1 MKNQWV
7 FFVLTMLWAMTSLGC
22 AADDESTSSAA
33 TEAGLEGDALSED
46 ADEAAEEE
54 NDSDSP
60 TNAEDED
67 GQSRTKDPADV
78 ADSSTEE
85 GGDADECVTVE
96 DCVEILPNRFELV
109 VLSAQRSR
117 EISAGA
123 PLTIERDDDKNPV
136 IALREIADK
145 TVQTAELDDALIL
158 SMQKQVES
166 DEPEEDDMALL
177 MSSDWTPEPQP
188 PAKPDPEYVEE
199 ETRKAQVRASA
210 ASEGR

>member
-1 MKNQWV
+1 M
-7 FFVLTMLWAMTSLGC
+7 A
-22 AADDESTSSAA
+22 
-33 TEAGLEGDALSED
+33 
-46 ADEAAEEE
+46 
-54 NDSDSP
+54 
-60 TNAEDED
+60 
-67 GQSRTKDPADV
+67 R
-78 ADSSTEE
+78 
-85 GGDADECVTVE
+85 VTVE

-123 PLTIERDDDKNPV
+123 PLTIERNEDKNPV

-145 TVQTAELDDALIL
+145 TVQTAELDDSLIL

-210 ASEGR
+210 ATEGL